1 MIHPAL
7 LGVPGVPHLIH
18 HGQRVAAV
26 GVHRVIEAHRGAY
39 RVQSLTDFFCGKLQ
53 RPGNLLQS
61 RLPVKAGGQSILAL
75 EHPVGHVPDGPGYPD
90 GAVVPEVAA
99 DFSRD
104 HGYAVCGK
112 LYLFVRVKV
121 GDGLDEADAAHLK
134 QVVGVFA
141 PLVEA
146 LNDGKH
152 QPQVALD
159 ELLTGVSVSLLGTAE
174 QYLHFNRG

>member
-1 MIHPAL
+1 MRTPSCWFWFS
-7 LGVPGVPHLIH
+7 VPLRNILSEFS
-18 HGQRVAAV
+18 QST
-26 GVHRVIEAHRGAY
+26 Y
-39 RVQSLTDFFCGKLQ
+39 RW
-53 RPGNLLQS
+53 
-61 RLPVKAGGQSILAL
+61 
-75 EHPVGHVPDGPGYPD
+75 
-90 GAVVPEVAA
+90 
-99 DFSRD
+99 
-104 HGYAVCGK
+104 YAVCGK
-112 LYLFVRVKV
+112 LYLFVRVKI

-159 ELLTGVSVSLLGTAE
+159 ELLTGVSVSLPGTAE